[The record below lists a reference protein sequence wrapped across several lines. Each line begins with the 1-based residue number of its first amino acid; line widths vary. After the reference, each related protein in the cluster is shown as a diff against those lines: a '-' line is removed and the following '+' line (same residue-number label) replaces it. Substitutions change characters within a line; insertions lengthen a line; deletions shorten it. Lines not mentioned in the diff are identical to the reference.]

1 MFSTKIAGLLAVVA
15 TVCFLLLV
23 VFQVTE
29 MMSYRSAPSVWPT
42 AP

>member
-1 MFSTKIAGLLAVVA
+1 MFSTKIAGILAVTA

-23 VFQVTE
+23 VFQVSE
-29 MMSYRSAPSVWPT
+29 LMSYRSDPSVWPT

>member
-1 MFSTKIAGLLAVVA
+1 MFSTKIAGWLAIA
-15 TVCFLLLV
+15 TTVCFLLLI

-29 MMSYRSAPSVWPT
+29 LMSYRSAPSIWPT

>member
-1 MFSTKIAGLLAVVA
+1 MFSTKIAGVLAVVA

-29 MMSYRSAPSVWPT
+29 IMSYRSAPSVWPT